1 MDLQRTSI
9 DEIFSQL
16 VLSGPPIQSAST
28 RKALFW
34 GEGVGEISSYVA
46 GWMVGKGIDVIV
58 LDGAN
63 RFNPYVASSLARKAL
78 IPPERLLKK
87 IRIARAFTCYQMAN
101 LIGEKLVSL
110 LHTKTVRAIHACTPN
125 CGVSARRHESPLQ
138 QKPWVILL
146 GPITTFLDEDVPER
160 EVRPLFERALG
171 MVEKMAMRGIPFFIF
186 QPTVF
191 PENPPNPPLIKGGKG
206 GLMDSR
212 RAYLARRL
220 FRFSNLVWKVSLE
233 EQGPKVVLEK
243 GLAEKIPND
252 KHQITNKFQLEKF

>member
-16 VLSGPPIQSAST
+16 VLSSSPIQSAST

-171 MVEKMAMRGIPFFIF
+171 MVEGMAMRGIPFFIF

-220 FRFSNLVWKVSLE
+220 FRFSNLVWRIHLE
-233 EQGPKVVLEK
+233 DEGPKMVLEK
-243 GLAEKIPND
+243 KIADSRWLMADRKN
-252 KHQITNKFQLEKF
+252 QITNTQ

>member
-78 IPPERLLKK
+78 ISPERLLKK

-110 LHTKTVRAIHACTPN
+110 LHTNTVAALHCCTPK
-125 CGVSARRHESPLQ
+125 CG
-138 QKPWVILL
+138 
-146 GPITTFLDEDVPER
+146 
-160 EVRPLFERALG
+160 
-171 MVEKMAMRGIPFFIF
+171 
-186 QPTVF
+186 
-191 PENPPNPPLIKGGKG
+191 
-206 GLMDSR
+206 
-212 RAYLARRL
+212 
-220 FRFSNLVWKVSLE
+220 
-233 EQGPKVVLEK
+233 
-243 GLAEKIPND
+243 
-252 KHQITNKFQLEKF
+252 

>member
-110 LHTKTVRAIHACTPN
+110 LHTKT
-125 CGVSARRHESPLQ
+125 E

-160 EVRPLFERALG
+160 EVRPLFERALR
-171 MVEKMAMRGIPFFIF
+171 MVEGMAMRGIPFFIF

-191 PENPPNPPLIKGGKG
+191 SENPPNPPLIKG

-220 FRFSNLVWKVSLE
+220 FRFSNLVWKISLE
-233 EQGPKVVLEK
+233 EQGPMVVLEK